1 MERLELLK
9 EPFKTAFLAGSS
21 IDYKTNPNS
30 KIGDHGYVEKYG
42 YTAEMHSDCSYSAPG
57 LHGFSLS
64 SYGNWGTVHTS
75 DLDDEGK
82 EIFFNM
88 IEENIIKPWRI
99 RAYVKGDW
107 FDYEDGK
114 GWQTYDKESGWISC
128 SSPYKKMNDMD
139 DIKFVQNKLCMA
151 FSLPKSFLNFE
162 TEKPRVTVEE
172 NKKVDELEN
181 VEVEE
186 VKVGDTVRVYDKGFL
201 SFITGKVTK
210 IVKVYEPENFNP
222 VAVVIIKYQV
232 ENAVNC
238 LMEEE
243 RALTNKILDN
253 YVVFNMYT
261 KKEINSF
268 TLKN

>member
-9 EPFKTAFLAGSS
+9 EPFRTAYQNGDS
-21 IDYKTNPNS
+21 IDYQTNPNS
-30 KIGDHGYVEKYG
+30 KIGDHSYVEKYG
-42 YTAEMHSDCSYSAPG
+42 YYSEMHSDCSYSAPG

-64 SYGNWGTVHTS
+64 SYGNWGTVYTR

-99 RAYVKGDW
+99 RTYVNGDT

-114 GWQTYDKESGWISC
+114 GWQTYDKVLGWYKC
-128 SSPYKKMNDMD
+128 KSPYDRSD
-139 DIKFVQNKLCMA
+139 SQ
-151 FSLPKSFLNFE
+151 
-162 TEKPRVTVEE
+162 EKPKFTLEE
-172 NKKVDELEN
+172 SHNLPEN
-181 VEVEE
+181 GEVEE
-186 VKVGDTVRVYDKGFL
+186 VKVGDTVRVYDKGFF

-210 IVKVYEPENFNP
+210 IFKVYEPENFNP

-243 RALTNKILDN
+243 RALTNKILNN
-253 YVVFNMYT
+253 YAVFNMYT
-261 KKEINSF
+261 KKKIKSF

>member
-9 EPFKTAFLAGSS
+9 EPFRTAYQNGNS

-30 KIGDHGYVEKYG
+30 KIGDHSYVEKYG
-42 YTAEMHSDCSYSAPG
+42 YYPEMHSDCSYSAPG

-64 SYGNWGTVHTS
+64 SYGDWGTVYTK

-99 RAYVKGDW
+99 RAYVKGDC
-107 FDYEDGK
+107 FDYEDGH
-114 GWQTYDKESGWISC
+114 GWKTYDKELGWYNC
-128 SSPYKKMNDMD
+128 KSPYDRSD
-139 DIKFVQNKLCMA
+139 SQ
-151 FSLPKSFLNFE
+151 
-162 TEKPRVTVEE
+162 EKPKFTLEE
-172 NKKVDELEN
+172 SHNPPEN
-181 VEVEE
+181 GEVEE
-186 VKVGDTVRVYDKGFL
+186 VKVGDTVRVYDKGFF
-201 SFITGKVTK
+201 SFITGKVTE
-210 IVKVYEPENFNP
+210 IHKVYEPETFKP

>member
-9 EPFKTAFLAGSS
+9 EPFRTAYQNGDS

-30 KIGDHGYVEKYG
+30 KIGDHKYVEKYG
-42 YTAEMHSDCSYSAPG
+42 YYSEMHSDCSYSAPG

-64 SYGNWGTVHTS
+64 SYGDWGTVYTR

-99 RAYVKGDW
+99 RAYVKGDC
-107 FDYEDGK
+107 FDYEEGK
-114 GWQTYDKESGWISC
+114 GWKTYNKESGWYDC
-128 SSPYKKMNDMD
+128 KSPYDRSD
-139 DIKFVQNKLCMA
+139 SQ
-151 FSLPKSFLNFE
+151 
-162 TEKPRVTVEE
+162 EKPKFTLEE
-172 NKKVDELEN
+172 SHNPPEN
-181 VEVEE
+181 GEVEE
-186 VKVGDTVRVYDKGFL
+186 VKVGDTVRVYDKWFF
-201 SFITGKVTK
+201 SFITAKVTE
-210 IVKVYEPENFNP
+210 IHKVYEPETFKP

-243 RALTNKILDN
+243 RAITNETFDK
-253 YVVFNMYT
+253 YYVFNMYT
-261 KKEINSF
+261 KKEIKSF

>member
-9 EPFKTAFLAGSS
+9 EPFRTAYQNGDS

-30 KIGDHGYVEKYG
+30 KIGDHSYVEKYG
-42 YTAEMHSDCSYSAPG
+42 YYSEMHSDCSYSAPG

-64 SYGNWGTVHTS
+64 SYGDWGTVYTK

-99 RAYVKGDW
+99 RAYVKGDC
-107 FDYEDGK
+107 FDYEEGK
-114 GWQTYDKESGWISC
+114 GWKTYNKESGWYDC
-128 SSPYKKMNDMD
+128 KSPYDRSD
-139 DIKFVQNKLCMA
+139 SQ
-151 FSLPKSFLNFE
+151 
-162 TEKPRVTVEE
+162 EKPKFTLEE
-172 NKKVDELEN
+172 SHNPPEN
-181 VEVEE
+181 GEVEE
-186 VKVGDTVRVYDKGFL
+186 VKVGDTVRVYDKGFF
-201 SFITGKVTK
+201 SFITAKVTE
-210 IVKVYEPENFNP
+210 IHKVYEPETFKP

-243 RALTNKILDN
+243 RAITNETFEK
-253 YVVFNMYT
+253 YYVFNMYT
-261 KKEINSF
+261 KKEIKNF

>member
-9 EPFKTAFLAGSS
+9 EPFRTAYQNGDS
-21 IDYKTNPNS
+21 IDYQTNPNS
-30 KIGDHGYVEKYG
+30 KIGDHSYVEKYG
-42 YTAEMHSDCSYSAPG
+42 YHAEMHSDCSYSAPG
-57 LHGFSLS
+57 LRGFSLS
-64 SYGNWGTVHTS
+64 SYGNWGTVYTR

-82 EIFFNM
+82 DIFFGM
-88 IEENIIKPWRI
+88 LEEGIIKLWRI
-99 RAYVKGDW
+99 RTYINGDI

-114 GWQTYDKESGWISC
+114 GWQTYDKEIGWYHC
-128 SSPYKKMNDMD
+128 KSPYEKNNNEEVPEVT
-139 DIKFVQNKLCMA
+139 INT
-151 FSLPKSFLNFE
+151 N
-162 TEKPRVTVEE
+162 EKPEE
-172 NKKVDELEN
+172 PKDAEI
-181 VEVEE
+181 EE
-186 VKVGDTVRVYDKGFL
+186 VKVGDTVRVYDKGFF

-210 IVKVYEPENFNP
+210 IMKVYEPETFKP

-243 RALTNKILDN
+243 RALTAKILDN

-261 KKEINSF
+261 KKGINSF

>member
-9 EPFKTAFLAGSS
+9 EPFRTAYQNGDS

-30 KIGDHGYVEKYG
+30 KIGDHSYVEKYG
-42 YTAEMHSDCSYSAPG
+42 YYSEMHSDCSYSAPG

-64 SYGNWGTVHTS
+64 SYGDWGTVYTK

-99 RAYVKGDW
+99 RAYVKGDC
-107 FDYEDGK
+107 FDYEEGK
-114 GWQTYDKESGWISC
+114 GWKTYNKESGWYDC
-128 SSPYKKMNDMD
+128 KSPYDRSDSQEKS
-139 DIKFVQNKLCMA
+139 KFTL
-151 FSLPKSFLNFE
+151 
-162 TEKPRVTVEE
+162 EE
-172 NKKVDELEN
+172 SHNPPEN
-181 VEVEE
+181 GEVEE
-186 VKVGDTVRVYDKGFL
+186 VKVGDTVRVYDKGFF
-201 SFITGKVTK
+201 SFITAKVTE
-210 IVKVYEPENFNP
+210 IHKVYEPETFKP

-243 RALTNKILDN
+243 RAITNETFEK
-253 YVVFNMYT
+253 YYVFNMYT
-261 KKEINSF
+261 KKEIKNF

>member
-1 MERLELLK
+1 MEKLELLK
-9 EPFKTAFLAGSS
+9 EPFRTAYQNGDS
-21 IDYKTNPNS
+21 IDYQTNPKS
-30 KIGDHGYVEKYG
+30 KISDHSYVEKYG
-42 YTAEMHSDCSYSAPG
+42 YYSEMHSDCSYSAPG

-64 SYGNWGTVHTS
+64 SYGNWGTVYTR

-99 RAYVKGDW
+99 RTYINGDT
-107 FDYEDGK
+107 FDYEDGD
-114 GWQTYDKESGWISC
+114 GWKTYNKESGWHKC
-128 SSPYKKMNDMD
+128 KSPYEKNNNEEVPEVT
-139 DIKFVQNKLCMA
+139 INA
-151 FSLPKSFLNFE
+151 N
-162 TEKPRVTVEE
+162 EKPEE
-172 NKKVDELEN
+172 PKDAEI
-181 VEVEE
+181 EE
-186 VKVGDTVRVYDKGFL
+186 VKVGDTVRVYDKGFF

-210 IVKVYEPENFNP
+210 IFKVYEPENFNP

-253 YVVFNMYT
+253 YAVFNMYT
-261 KKEINSF
+261 KKEIKSF

>member
-9 EPFKTAFLAGSS
+9 EPFRTAYQNGDS

-30 KIGDHGYVEKYG
+30 KIGDHKYAEKYG
-42 YTAEMHSDCSYSAPG
+42 YYSEMHSDCSYSAPG

-64 SYGNWGTVHTS
+64 SYGDWGTVYTR

-99 RAYVKGDW
+99 RAYVKGDC
-107 FDYEDGK
+107 FDYEEGK
-114 GWQTYDKESGWISC
+114 GWKTYNKESGWYDC
-128 SSPYKKMNDMD
+128 KSPYDRSD
-139 DIKFVQNKLCMA
+139 SQ
-151 FSLPKSFLNFE
+151 
-162 TEKPRVTVEE
+162 EKPKFTLEE
-172 NKKVDELEN
+172 SHNPPEN
-181 VEVEE
+181 GEVEE
-186 VKVGDTVRVYDKGFL
+186 VKVGDTVRVYDKWFF
-201 SFITGKVTK
+201 SFITAKVTE
-210 IVKVYEPENFNP
+210 IHKVYEPETFKP

-243 RALTNKILDN
+243 RAIT
-253 YVVFNMYT
+253 
-261 KKEINSF
+261 E
-268 TLKN
+268 

>member
-9 EPFKTAFLAGSS
+9 EPFRTAYQNGDS
-21 IDYKTNPNS
+21 IDYQTNPYS
-30 KIGDHGYVEKYG
+30 KIGDHSYVEKYG
-42 YTAEMHSDCSYSAPG
+42 YHSEMYSDCSYSAPG
-57 LHGFSLS
+57 LRGFSLS
-64 SYGNWGTVHTS
+64 SYGNWGTVYTR

-99 RAYVKGDW
+99 RAYVKGDC
-107 FDYEDGK
+107 FDYEDSV
-114 GWQTYDKESGWISC
+114 GWKTYDKENGWINC
-128 SSPYKKMNDMD
+128 PSPYKKKDNTEP
-139 DIKFVQNKLCMA
+139 VQI
-151 FSLPKSFLNFE
+151 
-162 TEKPRVTVEE
+162 TVEE

-186 VKVGDTVRVYDKGFL
+186 VKLGDTVRIYDKGFF
-201 SFITGKVTK
+201 SFITGKVTA
-210 IVKVYEPENFNP
+210 IHKVYDPQTFNP
-222 VAVVIIKYQV
+222 VAVIMVKYQV

-243 RALTNKILDN
+243 RAITNETFEH
-253 YVVFNMYT
+253 YYMFNMYT
-261 KKEINSF
+261 KKEIKSF

>member
-9 EPFKTAFLAGSS
+9 EPFRTAYQNGDS

-30 KIGDHGYVEKYG
+30 KIGDHKYAEKYG
-42 YTAEMHSDCSYSAPG
+42 YYSEMHSDCSYSAPG

-64 SYGNWGTVHTS
+64 SYGDWGTVYTR

-99 RAYVKGDW
+99 RAYAKGDC
-107 FDYEDGK
+107 FDYEEGK
-114 GWQTYDKESGWISC
+114 GWKTYNKESGWYDC
-128 SSPYKKMNDMD
+128 KSPYDRSD
-139 DIKFVQNKLCMA
+139 SQ
-151 FSLPKSFLNFE
+151 
-162 TEKPRVTVEE
+162 EKPKFTLEE
-172 NKKVDELEN
+172 SHNPPEN
-181 VEVEE
+181 GEVEE
-186 VKVGDTVRVYDKGFL
+186 VKVGDTVRVYDKWFF
-201 SFITGKVTK
+201 SFITAKVTE
-210 IVKVYEPENFNP
+210 IHKVYEPETFKP

-243 RALTNKILDN
+243 RAITNETFDK
-253 YVVFNMYT
+253 YYVFNMYT
-261 KKEINSF
+261 KKEIKSF

>member
-30 KIGDHGYVEKYG
+30 KIGDHSYVEKYG
-42 YTAEMHSDCSYSAPG
+42 YYSEMHGDCSYSAPG

-64 SYGNWGTVHTS
+64 SYGDWGTVHTS

-99 RAYVKGDW
+99 RAYVKGDC
-107 FDYEDGK
+107 FDYEDGD
-114 GWQTYDKESGWISC
+114 GWKTYNKEIGWHECECPYDISD
-128 SSPYKKMNDMD
+128 SQEKS
-139 DIKFVQNKLCMA
+139 KFTLEESHN
-151 FSLPKSFLNFE
+151 PP
-162 TEKPRVTVEE
+162 EKCGA
-172 NKKVDELEN
+172 K
-181 VEVEE
+181 E

-210 IVKVYEPENFNP
+210 IVKVYEPETFKP

-238 LMEEE
+238 LLEQE
-243 RALTNKILDN
+243 RALN
-253 YVVFNMYT
+253 YKTFEHYYVYNMST
-261 KKEINSF
+261 KKEI
-268 TLKN
+268 KNLLY

>member
-9 EPFKTAFLAGSS
+9 EPFRTAYQNGDS

-30 KIGDHGYVEKYG
+30 KIGDHKYVEKYG
-42 YTAEMHSDCSYSAPG
+42 YYSEMHSDCSYSAPG

-64 SYGNWGTVHTS
+64 SYGDWGTVYTRE
-75 DLDDEGK
+75 LDDEGK

-99 RAYVKGDW
+99 RAYVKGDC
-107 FDYEDGK
+107 FDYEEGK
-114 GWQTYDKESGWISC
+114 GWKTYNKESGWYEC
-128 SSPYKKMNDMD
+128 ECPYKKMNDMD

-151 FSLPKSFLNFE
+151 FSLPKSFLNLE
-162 TEKPRVTVEE
+162 TEKPKFTLEE
-172 NKKVDELEN
+172 SHNPPEN
-181 VEVEE
+181 GEVEE
-186 VKVGDTVRVYDKGFL
+186 VKVGDTVRVYDKWFF
-201 SFITGKVTK
+201 SFITAKVTE
-210 IVKVYEPENFNP
+210 IHKVYEPETFKP

-243 RALTNKILDN
+243 RAITNETFDK
-253 YVVFNMYT
+253 YYVFNMYT
-261 KKEINSF
+261 KKEIKSF

>member
-9 EPFKTAFLAGSS
+9 EPFRTAYQNGDS
-21 IDYKTNPNS
+21 IDYQTNPNS
-30 KIGDHGYVEKYG
+30 KIGDHSYVEKYG
-42 YTAEMHSDCSYSAPG
+42 YYSEMHSDCSYSAPG

-64 SYGNWGTVHTS
+64 SYGNWGTVYTR

-88 IEENIIKPWRI
+88 IKENIIKPWRI
-99 RAYVKGDW
+99 RTYINGDT
-107 FDYEDGK
+107 FDYEDGD
-114 GWQTYDKESGWISC
+114 GWKTYNKELGWYKC
-128 SSPYKKMNDMD
+128 QCPYDRSDSQVKP
-139 DIKFVQNKLCMA
+139 KFTLEESHN
-151 FSLPKSFLNFE
+151 LP
-162 TEKPRVTVEE
+162 E
-172 NKKVDELEN
+172 NG
-181 VEVEE
+181 EVAE
-186 VKVGDTVRVYDKGFL
+186 VKVGDTVRVYDKGFF
-201 SFITGKVTK
+201 SFITGKVTE
-210 IVKVYEPENFNP
+210 IFKVYEPENFNP

-253 YVVFNMYT
+253 YAVFNMYT
-261 KKEINSF
+261 KKEIKSF